1 MSIPWIPIRQT
12 KIQIH
17 VQKQYVQKLVEEQ
30 QESIQELDRCTQ
42 SIKELRSDVETL
54 TRDNES
60 MFRDVNQNGETAMD
74 FDSKQYLEV
83 EKDEETYLKRI
94 DALEKHIQDES
105 YKEVEN
111 RYGSGPHRV
120 KVVLED
126 NNGIYSHFVI
136 ELAMLMEMPHAVDH
150 FLQMVD
156 SRLWEGLAL
165 VHGTGSD
172 VITAT
177 PMTMDSHSWAGQRFV
192 DANLTQ
198 LAFAEFSS
206 TYPPPHHHKYSVAFA
221 GRPGGPDF
229 YINLEDEVEI
239 HQHESTFG
247 MVLEGRDVLDRF
259 FLQRDHP
266 ETDSKNRAQMMTI
279 HRISLLAP

>member
-1 MSIPWIPIRQT
+1 
-12 KIQIH
+12 
-17 VQKQYVQKLVEEQ
+17 
-30 QESIQELDRCTQ
+30 
-42 SIKELRSDVETL
+42 
-54 TRDNES
+54 
-60 MFRDVNQNGETAMD
+60 
-74 FDSKQYLEV
+74 
-83 EKDEETYLKRI
+83 
-94 DALEKHIQDES
+94 
-105 YKEVEN
+105 
-111 RYGSGPHRV
+111 
-120 KVVLED
+120 
-126 NNGIYSHFVI
+126 
-136 ELAMLMEMPHAVDH
+136 
-150 FLQMVD
+150 
-156 SRLWEGLAL
+156 
-165 VHGTGSD
+165 
-172 VITAT
+172 
-177 PMTMDSHSWAGQRFV
+177 MTMDSHSWAGQRFV